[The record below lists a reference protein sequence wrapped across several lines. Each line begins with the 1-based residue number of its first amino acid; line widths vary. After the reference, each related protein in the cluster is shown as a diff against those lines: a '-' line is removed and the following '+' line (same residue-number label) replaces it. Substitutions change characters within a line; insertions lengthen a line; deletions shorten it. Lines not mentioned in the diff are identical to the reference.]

1 MKRLLPI
8 IALITLST
16 AACGEAGVL
25 DGVGDRTR
33 GFVQGETTT
42 TVSIPTVAA
51 GTGDEA
57 LVGALDVLWYNDS
70 KDPQHLGEPESVI
83 AAVWEN
89 RIGNSRFV
97 QSSRAEIAAALPALR
112 FPEFVPE
119 QVRWITSQLVYTD
132 TTGLLDPDTSA
143 AFGLWTSDPYQS
155 DTGRIGVLRVGL
167 AAIDT
172 IDRRSNIDLAF
183 VADGISLG
191 WTESSMQYELF
202 CRSEISEQLCTDV
215 ATSVLRMSDLLS
227 TG

>member
-1 MKRLLPI
+1 VKRLLPI

-57 LVGALDVLWYNDS
+57 LVGVLDVLWYNDS

-215 ATSVLRMSDLLS
+215 ATSVLPMADLLS